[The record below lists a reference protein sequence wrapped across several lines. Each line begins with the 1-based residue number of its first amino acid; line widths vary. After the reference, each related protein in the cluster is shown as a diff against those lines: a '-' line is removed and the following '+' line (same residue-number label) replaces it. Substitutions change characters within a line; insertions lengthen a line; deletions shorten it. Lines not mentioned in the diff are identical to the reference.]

1 MEIAGSSS
9 QKTFKQASPAMNNQS
24 HALARRWLEDLRR
37 SHPSLS
43 SVNVN
48 NKIYSYILKAEVLLL
63 GVEKRQKASK
73 YCCQTSNGACK
84 TSVIFWFDQGKTKT

>member
-1 MEIAGSSS
+1 MEIAESSS

-48 NKIYSYILKAEVLLL
+48 NKIYSYILKAGVLLL

-73 YCCQTSNGACK
+73 YCCQTSNEACK
-84 TSVIFWFDQGKTKT
+84 TSVIFCFDQGKTKT